1 MIPFE
6 AALALVL
13 AAFRPLPAEIV
24 SLDGALGRVLA
35 EDVIARVSHPPF
47 DASAMDGYAVRS
59 ADVPAGRLPV
69 TLPVVGQA
77 VAGAGFGGPLAA
89 GQAVRILTGAPLPA
103 GADAVVIQEHTEKL
117 DGAVRIG
124 RAATPGRWIRRA
136 GQDFA
141 AGEMLLRAGR
151 RLTSRDIGLAAAMN
165 VPWLAVRRRPRIAVL
180 ATGDELARPGETPG
194 AAGLIES
201 GGAACGAL
209 MRACGAEVLALGIAR
224 DDPAELAHRL
234 RAAAGCDLLLTIG
247 GVSVG
252 DLDLM
257 APALADVGFTAAFH
271 RVAMRPGKPLL
282 FGRMGDTPVL
292 GLPGNPVSAWVTALL
307 FARPAVGTLLG
318 LDPPAPPAEVAR
330 AGAAIAGNDE
340 RRDHLR
346 AALSRDGP
354 GALTATVLSGQDS
367 AMIRPLAAAD
377 CLVVRPPHAPPVAA
391 GGAIEILRLGDAGG
405 LA

>member
-13 AAFRPLPAEIV
+13 GAFRPLPAEIV
-24 SLDGALGRVLA
+24 PLDGALGRVLA
-35 EDVIARVSHPPF
+35 EDVVARVSHPPF
-47 DASAMDGYAVRS
+47 DASAMDGYAVRA

-69 TLPVVGQA
+69 TLLVVGQA
-77 VAGAGFGGPLAA
+77 VAGAGFAGPLAA

-103 GADAVVIQEHTEKL
+103 GADAIVIQEHAEKL

-124 RAATPGRWIRRA
+124 RPATPGRWIRRA

-141 AGEMLLRAGR
+141 AGEVLLRTGR
-151 RLTSRDIGLAAAMN
+151 RLTSRDVGLAAAMN
-165 VPWLAVRRRPRIAVL
+165 VPWLAVRRRPRVAVL
-180 ATGDELARPGETPG
+180 ATGDELVRPGEAPG
-194 AAGLIES
+194 PAGLVES

-224 DDPAELAHRL
+224 DDPAELTSRL

-257 APALADVGFTAAFH
+257 APALADVGFDAAFH

-282 FGRMGDTPVL
+282 FGRMGGTPVL

-307 FARPAVGTLLG
+307 FARPAVGILLG

-330 AGAAIAGNDE
+330 AGTAIAGNDE

-346 AALSRDGP
+346 AVLSREGS
-354 GALTATVLSGQDS
+354 GELTATVLSGQDS
-367 AMIRPLAAAD
+367 AMISPLAAAD
-377 CLVVRPPHAPPVAA
+377 CLVIRPPHAPPVAA